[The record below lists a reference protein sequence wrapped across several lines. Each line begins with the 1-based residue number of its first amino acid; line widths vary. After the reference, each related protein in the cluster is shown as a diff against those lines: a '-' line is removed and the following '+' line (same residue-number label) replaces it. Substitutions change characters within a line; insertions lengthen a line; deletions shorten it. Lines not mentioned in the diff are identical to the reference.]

1 MFETTVTLLPVSFA
15 QAPAPLRQSACSWPS
30 EEQEMAMVT
39 SARAADTAATATARQ
54 SARVPAT
61 LPAGRMVS
69 SRLLRGPSAIDRQS
83 VVLGKSVAVSVD
95 LGVGRIIIQTTHK
108 HRKHN
113 D

>member
-69 SRLLRGPSAIDRQS
+69 SRLLRGPSAIVEIGRRAARANREAADR
-83 VVLGKSVAVSVD
+83 KS
-95 LGVGRIIIQTTHK
+95 GV
-108 HRKHN
+108 
-113 D
+113 